1 MSKFTK
7 SPARTTPTKFADKP
21 DQNGKPSTD
30 ATMALTMLRCLEMEL
45 QQTAS
50 NRAIGIPQQERPYVG
65 ARSKRRSTIRAA
77 EALPFDRKV
86 AILLRYKII
95 NGTGIMFLK

>member
-1 MSKFTK
+1 M
-7 SPARTTPTKFADKP
+7 AP
-21 DQNGKPSTD
+21 DHAPVPGNGTATNSIKPSHWNSSTG
-30 ATMALTMLRCLEMEL
+30 AALR
-45 QQTAS
+45 
-50 NRAIGIPQQERPYVG
+50 RAL
-65 ARSKRRSTIRAA
+65 SKRRSTIRAA